1 MKSYQKIIKQYNK
14 SKILFTAG
22 PASLIEENIIN
33 LKPCFGRGDKEYL
46 KTEKKVLNKIKK
58 ISGGF
63 DNIVCFQG
71 SGSLGIEVMI
81 NNFLYGRVLLVQTG
95 YYSERILHIIEL
107 VKKFSKTILHHGHIR
122 LLKKASKLG
131 KVIVALTVDKE
142 ILLNKGYKPELKF
155 EFRKEIL
162 NSIKYVYKVI
172 PSPFIITD
180 KYLDKHK
187 INILIHGNDNKN
199 K

>member
-1 MKSYQKIIKQYNK
+1 MKNINK
-14 SKILFTAG
+14 NRKKILVDMTV
-22 PASLIEENIIN
+22 S
-33 LKPCFGRGDKEYL
+33 
-46 KTEKKVLNKIKK
+46 
-58 ISGGF
+58 
-63 DNIVCFQG
+63 
-71 SGSLGIEVMI
+71 
-81 NNFLYGRVLLVQTG
+81 
-95 YYSERILHIIEL
+95 
-107 VKKFSKTILHHGHIR
+107 ILHHGHIR